1 LSEKISGGRGLKK
14 RVLAL
19 LLADDLADSLR
30 ELALLPLRQVV
41 NPLISFLCHE
51 NEEVR
56 WRSVTA
62 MGYVTKE
69 LADQDMES
77 ARIVMRRLLW
87 SLNEE
92 SGGIGWGAP
101 EAMAEIM
108 ASHDGL
114 AQEYAPMF
122 LSYFDP
128 RGNFLEYELLQRGLL
143 WGLVRLARV
152 KPQLVAAV
160 VPHLDH
166 FLDSSDATVRGLA
179 AWAAGLIAAAEARPR
194 LSELL
199 NDHSVLR
206 IYIDGRLVPCTVRD
220 LAEKGLSALNGRIE
234 DDLTEGN
241 G

>member
-1 LSEKISGGRGLKK
+1 M
-14 RVLAL
+14 LAL
-19 LLADDLADSLR
+19 LLVDDLAESMK
-30 ELALLPLRQVV
+30 ELVLLPPRQTI

-51 NEEVR
+51 NEDVR

-62 MGYVTKE
+62 IGRVTKE
-69 LADQDMES
+69 LADQDLES
-77 ARIVMRRLLW
+77 ARVVMRRLMW

-108 ASHDGL
+108 VSHDGL
-114 AQEYAPMF
+114 AQEYASIF

-143 WGLVRLARV
+143 WGLARLARV
-152 KPQLVAAV
+152 KPKLVAAV
-160 VPHLDH
+160 APHLDY
-166 FLDSSDATVRGLA
+166 FLESSDATVRGLA
-179 AWAAGLIAAAEARPR
+179 AWAAGLVAAGGTRPR

-199 NDHSVLR
+199 NDRSELR
-206 IYIDGRLVPCTVRD
+206 IFLDGRIIPCTVGN
-220 LAEKGLSALNGRIE
+220 LAEKGLSALSGK
-234 DDLTEGN
+234 TEAPLRGGN